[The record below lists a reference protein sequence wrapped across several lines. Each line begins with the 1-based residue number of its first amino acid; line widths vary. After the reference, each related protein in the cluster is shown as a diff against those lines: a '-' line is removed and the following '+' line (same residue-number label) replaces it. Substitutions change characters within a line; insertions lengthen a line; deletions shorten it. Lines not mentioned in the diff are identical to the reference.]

1 MMGEIMEEQSYYLN
15 LARNVLVEVRKA
27 VVGKDEVLCKA
38 LMAMLARGHI
48 LIEDIPG
55 VGKTTMASAFAT
67 VLDLKCNRMQF
78 TPDVMPSDIIGFN
91 MYNRVTNT
99 FEFKE
104 GAAQCNIF
112 LADEINRTSP
122 KTQSALL
129 QVMEEGKVSVDGKTM
144 KLPEP
149 FIVIA
154 TQNPYG
160 STGTQKLPESQL
172 DRFMVRLSMGYP
184 TIDDEVAILRIK
196 QNKSKENQIPN
207 NILSAKEFEVMRQ
220 LVDDV
225 YVDDRVLEYVAN
237 IASETRKSSD
247 ILQGISPRGSLALIR
262 IAKAEAFLRG
272 NNYVLISD
280 IQYVIKDVFAHRLV
294 INKTLQRGR
303 ISEEHVISELIK
315 KVEVPKAAASSR

>member
-1 MMGEIMEEQSYYLN
+1 MKEYNYYLD
-15 LARNVLVEVRKA
+15 LARKVLVEVKKT
-27 VVGKDEVLCKA
+27 VIGKDEVLCKV
-38 LMAMLARGHI
+38 LMAMLARGHV

-67 VLDLKCNRMQF
+67 ALDLKCNRMQF

-91 MYNRVTNT
+91 MYNRVTNS
-99 FEFKE
+99 FEFKK

-144 KLPEP
+144 DLPEP

-160 STGTQKLPESQL
+160 SIGTQKLPESQL
-172 DRFMVRLSMGYP
+172 DRFMIRLNMGYP
-184 TIDDEVAILRIK
+184 KIEEEVAILRSK
-196 QNKSKENQIPN
+196 QNKSKNDYITK
-207 NILSAKEFEVMRQ
+207 NIISGNEFNTMRQ

-225 YVDDRVLEYVAN
+225 FVDDRVLEYVAKL
-237 IASETRKSSD
+237 AKETRNSSD
-247 ILQGISPRGSLALIR
+247 IIQGISPRGSLALVR
-262 IAKAEAFLRG
+262 MAKAEAFLRG

-280 IQYVIKDVFAHRLV
+280 IQYILNDVFAHRLV
-294 INKTLQRGR
+294 MNRNIRKGR
-303 ISEEHVISELIK
+303 ITEEDVLLGIVK
-315 KVEVPKAAASSR
+315 KVEVPKISAASV

>member
-1 MMGEIMEEQSYYLN
+1 MEEQNYYLN
-15 LARNVLVEVRKA
+15 LARNVLVEIRKS
-27 VVGKDEVLCKA
+27 VVGKDEVICKVF
-38 LMAMLARGHI
+38 MAMLARGHV

-55 VGKTTMASAFAT
+55 VGKTTMASAFAAA
-67 VLDLKCNRMQF
+67 LDLKCNRMQF

-91 MYNRVTNT
+91 MYNRVTNM

-144 KLPEP
+144 KLPDP

-160 STGTQKLPESQL
+160 SIGTQKLPESQL
-172 DRFMVRLSMGYP
+172 DRFMIRLNMGYP
-184 TIDDEVAILRIK
+184 TVEDEVFILRVK
-196 QNKSKENQIPN
+196 QNKLSANQMPGKV
-207 NILSAKEFEVMRQ
+207 LSAKEFEVMRQ
-220 LVDDV
+220 IVDDV
-225 YVDDRVLEYVAN
+225 YVDDRVLEYVAK
-237 IASETRKSSD
+237 IAKETRQSSG
-247 ILQGISPRGSLALIR
+247 ILQGISPRGSLALVR
-262 IAKAEAFLRG
+262 MAKAEAFLRG

-280 IQYVIKDVFAHRLV
+280 IQYIINDVFAHRLV
-294 INKTLQRGR
+294 INKVAKRGK
-303 ISEEHVISELIK
+303 ITEEDVIDEIMK
-315 KVEVPKAAASSR
+315 KVEVPKAAAALK

>member
-1 MMGEIMEEQSYYLN
+1 
-15 LARNVLVEVRKA
+15 
-27 VVGKDEVLCKA
+27 
-38 LMAMLARGHI
+38 
-48 LIEDIPG
+48 
-55 VGKTTMASAFAT
+55 MASAFAT

-207 NILSAKEFEVMRQ
+207 NILSAKEFEVI
-220 LVDDV
+220 
-225 YVDDRVLEYVAN
+225 RVLEYVAK

-303 ISEEHVISELIK
+303 ISEGHVISELIK